1 MLLTSRAGTV
11 GDIDF
16 ILDRAEDMN
25 AESDWDLSWSR
36 DVGRQYLTSLVES
49 LTTDIL
55 LVEVDHVPV
64 AGAFV
69 AASYEFHL
77 QPLCYV
83 CKFWVVKEHR
93 RGDVSNILVNDI
105 RQWAADRNSSHIFT
119 TATAGLNR
127 VEQMLFVRL
136 MKSHGYD
143 DVGPT
148 LAADLGGSANG

>member
-1 MLLTSRAGTV
+1 MIKSRLGAA
-11 GDIDF
+11 GDIEM
-16 ILDRAEDMN
+16 ILDAAELMN
-25 AESDWDLSWSR
+25 AESDWDLTWSR
-36 DVGRQYLTSLVES
+36 DIGRNYLTWMVEND
-49 LTTDIL
+49 TTDIL
-55 LVEVDHVPV
+55 LVERDHVPV

-93 RGDVSNILVNDI
+93 RGDVSNVLVEDILAWANI
-105 RQWAADRNSSHIFT
+105 RNCSHVFT

-127 VEQMLFVRL
+127 AEQMLFVRL
-136 MKSHGYD
+136 MKSHGFD
-143 DVGPT
+143 DVGPV